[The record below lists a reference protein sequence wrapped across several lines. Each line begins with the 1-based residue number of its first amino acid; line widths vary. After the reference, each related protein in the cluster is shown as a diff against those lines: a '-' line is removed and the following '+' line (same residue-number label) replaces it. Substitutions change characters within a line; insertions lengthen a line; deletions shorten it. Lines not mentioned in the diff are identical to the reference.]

1 LDFKYDPGNKTLTL
15 SNYGGETI
23 SLNDLKDI
31 YYGDSSKP
39 NNLRG
44 LCQPQGLNLKIKGV
58 GNETAVAPNL
68 TLPSVS
74 F

>member
-1 LDFKYDPGNKTLTL
+1 LDHKYDPENKTLTL
-15 SNYGGETI
+15 SNYDGTI

-39 NNLRG
+39 DNLRG

-58 GNETAVAPNL
+58 GNETAVMPDL
-68 TLPSVS
+68 T
-74 F
+74 